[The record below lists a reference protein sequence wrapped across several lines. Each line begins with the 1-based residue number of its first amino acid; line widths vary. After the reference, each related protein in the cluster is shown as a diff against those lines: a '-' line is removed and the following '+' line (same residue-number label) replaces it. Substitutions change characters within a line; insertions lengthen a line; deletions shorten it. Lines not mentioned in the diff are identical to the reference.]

1 MPAAFIGVSILG
13 ADCSHPSGGVMVIRW
28 IILVIVGLSSVTARA
43 DTDEWAKGVANFLVD
58 RANANYLY
66 IFESQL
72 KEDKYFACYFPDT
85 VEVLNVGGLR
95 ELISAKDIWRATL
108 KSDMKTLSVRLMINE
123 FEKIYFENDIIAWM
137 RLYEKFLSD
146 MSVKLNN
153 DIYGLTIMNVG
164 SAHVNVSK
172 AIQSIRE
179 NTSVIS
185 KNADS
190 VKEYV
195 ALCDDTG
202 EIGNE
207 QKLDDYLSFIARIV
221 SFEIDVILK
230 ETKTIGKILHRYR
243 EDFVY
248 TGKGSLADICTD
260 TGVDVVHCRTEKEL
274 LDYMSTLKS
283 AVTNDAIDDLQKNV
297 ANYLVKIQA
306 VIGEVDLHISG
317 DDAHRKSGDDKR
329 PVNVDDTRPKDSTTA
344 QNAEDTGDW
353 SATLFAYQKI
363 KDFKKEGVFRGDD
376 NALGRISRN
385 ILFFAQIADA
395 TTADEVSNILISYTL
410 PAVSFYAKRERRWHY
425 FISSYLGYSYGK
437 VSNESGAV
445 GSNREGIFAP
455 IGVEI
460 GRGFSF
466 GSLSILVSPMDFG
479 YPVSLKLNGLEEGI
493 AFKELVAPSVTL
505 TWGVPRLPIVVGAIL
520 QKGRGSV
527 GETGAVVGATEDR
540 YMAFI
545 GFDMPLFS
553 IK

>member
-1 MPAAFIGVSILG
+1 M
-13 ADCSHPSGGVMVIRW
+13 VMRW
-28 IILVIVGLSSVTARA
+28 IILLVLGLASVSARA

-72 KEDKYFACYFPDT
+72 KEDKYFGCYFPET
-85 VEVLNVGGLR
+85 VGVLNVGGLR
-95 ELISAKDIWRATL
+95 ELISAKDIWRESL

-123 FEKIYFENDIIAWM
+123 FEKIYFENDLIEWM

-146 MSVKLNN
+146 MSVKLND
-153 DIYGLTIMNVG
+153 DIYGLSIMNVG
-164 SAHVNVSK
+164 SAHVDVTT

-179 NTSVIS
+179 NTGIIS

-190 VKEYV
+190 VKKYV
-195 ALCDDTG
+195 ALCDDTD
-202 EIGNE
+202 EIGND

-230 ETKTIGKILHRYR
+230 EAETIGKILHRYR

-248 TGKGSLADICTD
+248 SGKGSLVDICKD
-260 TGVDVVHCRTEKEL
+260 AGVEETHCRSEKEL
-274 LDYMSTLKS
+274 LDYMDTLRA
-283 AVTNDAIDDLQKNV
+283 AVTVDAIDDLQKNV
-297 ANYLVKIQA
+297 ANYLVKIQT
-306 VIGEVDLHISG
+306 VIGEVDLHINGNDSSRKPGG
-317 DDAHRKSGDDKR
+317 DTKTVS
-329 PVNVDDTRPKDSTTA
+329 VDDSSTKVSV
-344 QNAEDTGDW
+344 NARNTENTEDW

-363 KDFKKEGVFRGDD
+363 KDFKKEGVFHGGD
-376 NALGRISRN
+376 AELGRISRN

-395 TTADEVSNILISYTL
+395 RTADDISNILISYTL

-425 FISSYLGYSYGK
+425 FISSYLGYSYGR
-437 VSNESGAV
+437 VSNESGDV

-466 GSLSILVSPMDFG
+466 GSLSILVSPLDFG

-493 AFKELVAPSVTL
+493 DFKELVAPSVTL
-505 TWGVPRLPIVVGAIL
+505 TWGVPGLPIVVGAIL

-527 GETGAVVGATEDR
+527 GASGTVAGATEDR

-553 IK
+553 IR